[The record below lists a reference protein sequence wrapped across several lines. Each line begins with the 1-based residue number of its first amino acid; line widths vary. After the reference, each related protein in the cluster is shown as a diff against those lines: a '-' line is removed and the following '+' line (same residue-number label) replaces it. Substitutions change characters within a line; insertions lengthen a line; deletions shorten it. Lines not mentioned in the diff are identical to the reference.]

1 LADTMTR
8 SFFSLLL
15 LLAATPGTLLSQDN
29 FFAKW
34 ESRTSATQA
43 KQPSWPPPLVSP
55 YPMLIQVFRADF
67 TRQITPTQT
76 STWNY
81 GAGRGLNLVPGFHS
95 EVDVYYAPYLQHNT
109 PKVKDGFGDVGF
121 LYKYRILSRN
131 EKDGNYLLS
140 AQLTATIPTGSYSNG
155 SPDSSVSPTLLA
167 GKGFGKLDLISCL
180 GGALPTGET
189 NKVGRSIAWNTT
201 AQYHLSRYV
210 WPELESNA
218 TWFFAGKNNGK
229 MQNFLTPGILFSK
242 FKLHPSDE
250 TSRTGVAFGAAMQIA
265 TSHFHTYN
273 HELAFTSRLVF

>member
-1 LADTMTR
+1 MKRHVFT
-8 SFFSLLL
+8 LLCFV
-15 LLAATPGTLLSQDN
+15 AATTSTLLSQDS

-34 ESRTSATQA
+34 ESRTTATQA

-67 TRQITPTQT
+67 TRQITPTRT

-81 GAGRGLNLVPGFHS
+81 GGGRGLNLVPGFHS

-121 LYKYRILSRN
+121 LYKYRVLSRN
-131 EKDGNYLLS
+131 EKDGNYMLS
-140 AQLTATIPTGSYSNG
+140 AQLSATIPTGSYSNG

-167 GKGFGKLDLISCL
+167 GKGFGKLDVISCL

-189 NKVGRSIAWNTT
+189 NRVGRSIAWNTT

-229 MQNFLTPGILFSK
+229 MQNFVTPGILFSK

-250 TSRTGVAFGAAMQIA
+250 TSRAGVAFGAAMQFA
-265 TSHFHTYN
+265 TSQFHTYN
-273 HELAFTSRLVF
+273 HELAFTSRIVF

>member
-1 LADTMTR
+1 MTR

-67 TRQITPTQT
+67 TRQITPTLT

-81 GAGRGLNLVPGFHS
+81 GAARGLNLVPGFNS

-131 EKDGNYLLS
+131 EKDGNYMLS
-140 AQLTATIPTGSYSNG
+140 AQLAATIPTGSYSNG
-155 SPDSSVSPTLLA
+155 SADSSVSPTLLS
-167 GKGFGKLDLISCL
+167 GKGFGKLDVISCL
-180 GGALPTGET
+180 GGTLPTAET

-201 AQYHLSRYV
+201 AQYHLSKYV

-242 FKLHPSDE
+242 FKFHPSDE
-250 TSRTGVAFGAAMQIA
+250 TSRTGVAFGAALQIA
-265 TSHFHTYN
+265 TSQFHTYN
-273 HELAFTSRLVF
+273 HELAITSRIIF

>member
-1 LADTMTR
+1 MTR
-8 SFFSLLL
+8 NFFALLL

-34 ESRTSATQA
+34 ESRTTATQA
-43 KQPSWPPPLVSP
+43 RQPSWPPPLVSP

-81 GAGRGLNLVPGFHS
+81 GAGRGLNLIPGFNS

-121 LYKYRILSRN
+121 LYKYRILSKN
-131 EKDGNYLLS
+131 EMDGNYMLS
-140 AQLTATIPTGSYSNG
+140 AQLSATIPTGSYSNG
-155 SPDSSVSPTLLA
+155 SLDSSISPTVLA
-167 GKGFGKLDLISCL
+167 GKGFGKLDVISCL
-180 GGALPTGET
+180 GGTLPTEQT

-201 AQYHLSRYV
+201 AQYHLSKYV

-242 FKLHPSDE
+242 FKFRPSDE
-250 TSRTGVAFGAAMQIA
+250 TSRAGVAFGAAMQIA
-265 TSHFHTYN
+265 TSQFHTYN